1 MSSTNPHEQQAL
13 DSLTPEERA
22 AIAGD
27 DGDPNDSDALRRI
40 VQGAEAKPVLGDLDD
55 DAGDD
60 ETPAEPAAAAAQ
72 DPAAAPA
79 APEAAAAPAPAPAAE
94 DAAPAAAA
102 DTKPAADASGDAP
115 IIPAFQLPDDFQ
127 ERAAALKQ
135 SSEELRAKFKA
146 GEIDLDEYEAQRD
159 AQAEQRLELERLQVR
174 ADLAADMAKQAE
186 VQRRERLA
194 QEVFTASLAS
204 GVDYENQDTYAEF
217 QGQFQALANNP
228 SHAAKGFDWLLREA
242 DSRVRRLLGATAPPQ
257 PSTASAPTAPA
268 PAPSRRPPI
277 DSVPKTL
284 AQVPGGEGPGDLD
297 GDEFSELDRLDGEAY
312 ELAIERLSPAKRQAY
327 IASLN
332 KH

>member
-40 VQGAEAKPVLGDLDD
+40 VQGAEAKPVAGDLDD
-55 DAGDD
+55 DTDDAGDNTD
-60 ETPAEPAAAAAQ
+60 DVAPAEPAAAAPAP
-72 DPAAAPA
+72 PAAAA
-79 APEAAAAPAPAPAAE
+79 EPAPAAE
-94 DAAPAAAA
+94 DAAPAAPA
-102 DTKPAADASGDAP
+102 DTMPAADAGGDAP
-115 IIPAFQLPDDFQ
+115 VVPAFQLPDDFA
-127 ERAAALKQ
+127 ERSAALKQ
-135 SSEELRAKFKA
+135 ASEDLRAKFKA
-146 GEIDLDEYEAQRD
+146 GEIDIDEYETQRD

-186 VQRRERLA
+186 VQRRERVA
-194 QEVFTASLAS
+194 QEVFSASLKA
-204 GVDYENQDTYAEF
+204 GVDYENTDTYAEF

-228 SHAAKGFDWLLREA
+228 THAAKGFDWLLREA
-242 DSRVRRLLGATAPPQ
+242 DSRVRRLLGTTAPQ
-257 PSTASAPTAPA
+257 PAITPAPTPA

-284 AQVPGGEGPGDLD
+284 AHVPGGEGPGDLD
-297 GDEFSELDRLDGEAY
+297 GDEFSELDRLEGEAY
-312 ELAIERLSPAKRQAY
+312 EMAIERLSPAKRQAY